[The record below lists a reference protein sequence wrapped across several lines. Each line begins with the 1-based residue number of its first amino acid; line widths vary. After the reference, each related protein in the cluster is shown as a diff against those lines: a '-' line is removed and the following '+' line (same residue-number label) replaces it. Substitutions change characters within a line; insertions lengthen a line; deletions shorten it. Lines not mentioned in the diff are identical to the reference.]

1 MYKQGPIATL
11 LNALGIK
18 VFLFFFLTIS

>member
-18 VFLFFFLTIS
+18 VLFYLFV